1 MVTDRDITIQ
11 AWREGEVP
19 KIFRRSVHERNR
31 DFRPSAPADFT
42 LMRLRL
48 IRSQSHCANVR
59 IKWTKNTND
68 LIGNRT
74 SDFSNYSAVPQP
86 SASPRTRKWLITG
99 MDFALWQTEM
109 GVENEDY
116 VFQQKM
122 FVKLYYKV
130 NRRRSCTNVQR
141 RTVN

>member
-1 MVTDRDITIQ
+1 
-11 AWREGEVP
+11 
-19 KIFRRSVHERNR
+19 
-31 DFRPSAPADFT
+31 
-42 LMRLRL
+42 
-48 IRSQSHCANVR
+48 
-59 IKWTKNTND
+59 
-68 LIGNRT
+68 
-74 SDFSNYSAVPQP
+74 
-86 SASPRTRKWLITG
+86 LITG